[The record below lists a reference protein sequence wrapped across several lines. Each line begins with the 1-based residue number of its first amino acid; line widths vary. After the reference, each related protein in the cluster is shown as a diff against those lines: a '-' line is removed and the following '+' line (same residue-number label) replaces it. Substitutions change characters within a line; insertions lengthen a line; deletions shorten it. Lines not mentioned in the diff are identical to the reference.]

1 MYNFLIK
8 KYNKNKTITK
18 IKAKQTKTKLKLGHL
33 QNVMLHVMT
42 HSCTVIVF
50 IFGHVFIALFTV

>member
-42 HSCTVIVF
+42 NSCTVIVF
-50 IFGHVFIALFTV
+50 IFDHVFIALFTV